1 MLKNIFTSKVVLLY
15 ILSIF
20 MIVSFSTWMSLL
32 NNFVIEVA
40 SFNGKQI
47 GILQSIREIP
57 GFLAFSVVLVIFL
70 ISQQRLAY
78 ISMILLGLGTALTGL
93 YPSALG
99 LYTTT
104 VIMSI
109 GFHYL
114 ETLNQS
120 LSLQWLDKKEAPI
133 ILGKIT
139 AAKSLSGLVVFGL
152 IYVMMQFYNI
162 EYKTVYIFFGGITAF
177 VAVIAWIGFEH
188 FKDDVVQEK
197 SLKLKK
203 EYWLFYLLTF
213 LAGARRQIFVVF
225 AGFLL
230 VEKFGVD
237 VHNMVALLL
246 VNSALNIYLAPKIGK
261 FIASYGERA
270 SLRLEYIGLI
280 LVFVSYAYVDSVY
293 IAFILYVIDHLLF
306 SMAIALKTYFQKI
319 ADPKDIASASAVSFT
334 INHIAAVFLPVILGL
349 VWLYS
354 YKLVFIIGAMI
365 ALSSFLLGLLIPKAP
380 SRGFEPIQA
389 ITATKAVIPPKKI
402 YTVLLRRS
410 MKQGLY
416 FPGVK

>member
-1 MLKNIFTSKVVLLY
+1 MISKFFKSRVALLY
-15 ILSIF
+15 VLSIF
-20 MIVSFSTWMSLL
+20 MVFSFSAWMSLL
-32 NNFVIEVA
+32 NNYVIEVA
-40 SFNGKQI
+40 SFDGSQI

-57 GFLAFSVVLVIFL
+57 GFLAFSVILVIIF

-78 ISMILLGLGTALTGL
+78 ISMIALGVGVLLTGY
-93 YPSALG
+93 YPSAVG
-99 LYTTT
+99 LYITT

-120 LSLQWLDKKEAPI
+120 LSLQWLSKDKAPI

-139 AAKSLSGLVVFGL
+139 AAKSFTSLLVFVL
-152 IYVMMQFYNI
+152 IYFMMKYFNVD
-162 EYKTVYIFFGGITAF
+162 YKYVYTFFGILTIIAG
-177 VAVIAWIGFEH
+177 VIAWIGFEH

-197 SLKLKK
+197 KLVLKK

-213 LAGARRQIFVVF
+213 FAGARRQIFIVF

-237 VHNMVALLL
+237 IHNMVALLF
-246 VNSALNIYLAPKIGK
+246 VNSLLNIYFAPKIGR
-261 FIASYGERA
+261 FIAKFGERIT
-270 SLRLEYIGLI
+270 LRFEYIGLI
-280 LVFVSYAYVDSVY
+280 LVFVSYAFVDN
-293 IAFILYVIDHLLF
+293 LYLAYALFVIDHILF

-334 INHIAAVFLPVILGL
+334 INHIAAVFLPFVLGL

-354 YKLVFIIGAMI
+354 HSLVFIIGAI
-365 ALSSFLLGLLIPKAP
+365 IGGLSLFFSFLIPTEPKQ
-380 SRGFEPIQA
+380 GFE
-389 ITATKAVIPPKKI
+389 TTLKK
-402 YTVLLRRS
+402 
-410 MKQGLY
+410 
-416 FPGVK
+416 